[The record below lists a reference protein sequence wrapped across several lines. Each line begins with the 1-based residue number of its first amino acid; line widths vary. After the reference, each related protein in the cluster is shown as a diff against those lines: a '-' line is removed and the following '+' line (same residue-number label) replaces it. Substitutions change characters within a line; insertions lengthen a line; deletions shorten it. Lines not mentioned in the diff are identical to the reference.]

1 MQLPFHPEKQV
12 ATQARGLSKVVSC
25 LAELAYGNRDLW
37 YLIAEAN
44 GLANNSD
51 IKAGDTLILPT
62 TKLDDTPS
70 FWLYGVDGQTGP
82 EGELGY
88 WSPGVSDIAKNDALW
103 NTLPHTGGGGGGNCA
118 ILGKVLMVVAAVAV
132 TYVTG
137 GAAASAF
144 GTVLG
149 GAATGAAASVAS
161 QAVGILTGVQ
171 KDLNWSGVALG
182 AITGG
187 IAGGMGELAKAAVGA
202 APGSILSSLAGDGL
216 GATIGRAA
224 IGNVATQG
232 LAVVTGLQQ
241 SFDWSAAAT
250 AAASAGIN
258 SGVGSAI

>member
-1 MQLPFHPEKQV
+1 MLWWLMPSMKLLLLSTSITDSLRCLIPQWHCFCPLQLPFHLEKQV
-12 ATQARGLSKVVSC
+12 ATQARGLSSVVSY

-82 EGELGY
+82 QGELGY

-144 GTVLG
+144 GSTVLG

-161 QAVGILTGVQ
+161 QAVG
-171 KDLNWSGVALG
+171 
-182 AITGG
+182 
-187 IAGGMGELAKAAVGA
+187 
-202 APGSILSSLAGDGL
+202 SSLAYKKTSTGVAWRL
-216 GATIGRAA
+216 GPSPEALLAVWANWPRPQPAQRRAA
-224 IGNVATQG
+224 
-232 LAVVTGLQQ
+232 
-241 SFDWSAAAT
+241 S
-250 AAASAGIN
+250 
-258 SGVGSAI
+258 